1 MSTNKLSK
9 IMEELDKDNE
19 IFFNKCKQE
28 TQFNNIFVYIYT
40 LFSERLL
47 DTCNKVILDENL
59 TKEYKIGFQN
69 GTIAALK
76 ILLDSKRR
84 FIDEN
89 K

>member
-1 MSTNKLSK
+1 MATDKLSK
-9 IMEELDKDNE
+9 IVEKLEKDND

-28 TQFNNIFVYIYT
+28 IQFNNIFVYIYT
-40 LFSERLL
+40 LFSENLL

-69 GTIAALK
+69 GIIAALK

-89 K
+89 N

>member
-1 MSTNKLSK
+1 MTTDKLSK
-9 IMEELDKDNE
+9 IVEKLEKDND

-40 LFSERLL
+40 LFSENLL

>member
-1 MSTNKLSK
+1 MPTNKLSK
-9 IMEELDKDNE
+9 IVEKLEKDSE

-28 TQFNNIFVYIYT
+28 TQLNNIFVYIYT

-76 ILLDSKRR
+76 ILLDCKRR

>member
-1 MSTNKLSK
+1 MTTDKLSK
-9 IMEELDKDNE
+9 IVEKLEKDNE
-19 IFFNKCKQE
+19 IFVNKCKQE
-28 TQFNNIFVYIYT
+28 TQLNNIFVYIYT

-89 K
+89 N